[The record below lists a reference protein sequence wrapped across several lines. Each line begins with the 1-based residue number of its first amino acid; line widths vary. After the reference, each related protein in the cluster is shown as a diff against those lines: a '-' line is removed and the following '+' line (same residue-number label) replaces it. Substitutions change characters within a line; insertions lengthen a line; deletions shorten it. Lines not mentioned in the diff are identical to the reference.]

1 MMKRLLVVSLGVLM
15 AAGLSGC
22 PLTGGGADKD
32 LLGLW
37 IISPAQLAT
46 DWAGANLDGAYWV
59 ETWDTS
65 TLEFGEMDKDTD
77 RGTFTWSIK
86 RLYQVVQV
94 SADGTET
101 LKNVKEVT
109 RQTVTGQYRTKP
121 YDKADLQGVS
131 IEDGT
136 ELWAERVLDV
146 MGVQQGAVLDVDWD
160 WEDGTVVFT
169 EATIPAGALPVLPAP
184 LVWRCVYTVDQFGD
198 LNIAMAAL
206 TEAVGTPAPGLDAGQ
221 NVYLRAEREK

>member
-1 MMKRLLVVSLGVLM
+1 MKRLLVVSLGVLM
-15 AAGLSGC
+15 VAGLSGC
-22 PLTGGGADKD
+22 PLGGGADKD

-37 IISPAQLAT
+37 VISPAQLAMN
-46 DWAGANLDGAYWV
+46 WGGANLDGAYWV

-65 TLEFGEMDKDTD
+65 TLEFGELDGKTD
-77 RGTFTWSIK
+77 RGSFTWSIK

-101 LKNVKEVT
+101 LKNSKEVV

-146 MGVQQGAVLDVDWD
+146 MGVQQGAVLDVGWR
-160 WEDGTVVFT
+160 WEGGSVVFT
-169 EATIPAGALPVLPAP
+169 EATIPAGALPALPAP
-184 LVWRCVYTVDQFGD
+184 LVWRGVYTVDPFGD
-198 LNIAMAAL
+198 LNIAMSPLGETA
-206 TEAVGTPAPGLDAGQ
+206 GQPAPGLDAGQ

>member
-1 MMKRLLVVSLGVLM
+1 MKRMLVFSLCALM
-15 AAGLSGC
+15 LAGLSGC
-22 PLTGGGADKD
+22 PLTGGGVDKA

-37 IISPAQLAT
+37 VISPVQLGT
-46 DWAGANLDGAYWV
+46 SWAGANLDGAYWV

-77 RGTFTWSIK
+77 RGAFTWSIK

-101 LKNVKEVT
+101 LKAVKEVT
-109 RQTVTGQYRTKP
+109 RQTVTGQYKTKA
-121 YDKADLQGVS
+121 YDKADLQGVN

-146 MGVQQGAVLDVDWD
+146 MGVQQSAVLDVDWD
-160 WEDGTVVFT
+160 WEGGTVVFE

-184 LVWRCVYTVDQFGD
+184 LVWRGVYTVDSFGD
-198 LNIAMAAL
+198 LNIAMSPLGETA
-206 TEAVGTPAPGLDAGQ
+206 GQPAPGLDAGQ